1 MTVLL
6 APRVNRSARRHLPK
20 LVALAALALG
30 LAGIEAPNADACGA
44 FFRPQAM
51 KRAPSLSFER
61 VLIIHDPA
69 TETQHFIRE
78 VAFKGGQETFGF
90 VVPTPSKPEVFKVKT
105 SPFDKLEASFPFAPP
120 RQRGDGSKGGGGP
133 PGSAG
138 NAAPKVVILDIKRV
152 GSFVAFVLKA
162 TDASALD
169 KWLKD
174 NKLGSTPENDK
185 WLAEYVARDFYYV
198 AFRYE
203 PQKDANVDG
212 SLKAETVRISF
223 KTPVPFYPYREPT
236 HPAGGEETKQRAVA
250 LWLVSPQALAP
261 VAMTKEG
268 GRDTWVNPFAEGWR
282 RDQIPGSLIAN
293 ALSDDDKKLVDETK
307 KYFVQPLEDQKT
319 KRTDYGD
326 VVFLPEE
333 GVPAASREK
342 VSQLVTKLIAPGVVV
357 RGGAK

>member
-1 MTVLL
+1 MKLS
-6 APRVNRSARRHLPK
+6 AIARV
-20 LVALAALALG
+20 VALLIPACALALG
-30 LAGIEAPNADACGA
+30 MAGVEPSEADACGA

-105 SPFDKLEASFPFAPP
+105 SPFDKLEAAFAFAPP
-120 RQRGDGSKGGGGP
+120 RQRGMEGNKGAGGP
-133 PGSAG
+133 PGAG
-138 NAAPKVVILDIKRV
+138 GGPPKVVILDIKRV

-203 PQKDANVDG
+203 PTKDSNVDG

-236 HPAGGEETKQRAVA
+236 HPAGSEETKERAVA

-268 GRDTWVNPFAEGWR
+268 GKDVWVNPFAEGWR
-282 RDQIPGSLIAN
+282 RDQVSGVQIAGT
-293 ALSDDDKKLVDETK
+293 LSDDDKKLVDEKK

-319 KRTDYGD
+319 KRTDYSD

-342 VSQLVTKLIAPGVVV
+342 VSQLVSKLIAPGVKV
-357 RGGAK
+357 GGK

>member
-1 MTVLL
+1 MRLS
-6 APRVNRSARRHLPK
+6 AIPR
-20 LVALAALALG
+20 LVALLVPAFALALG
-30 LAGIEAPNADACGA
+30 MAGIETSEADACGA

-105 SPFDKLEASFPFAPP
+105 SPFDKLEAAFPFAPP
-120 RQRGDGSKGGGGP
+120 RQRGMDGSKGAAPGGG
-133 PGSAG
+133 AG
-138 NAAPKVVILDIKRV
+138 NAAPKVIILDIKRV

-203 PQKDANVDG
+203 PTKDASVDG

-223 KTPVPFYPYREPT
+223 KTPVPFYPYREPV
-236 HPAGGEETKQRAVA
+236 HPAGGDETKERAVA

-268 GRDTWVNPFAEGWR
+268 GKDVWVNPFAEGWR
-282 RDQIPGSLIAN
+282 RDRVSGSLITA
-293 ALSDDDKKLVDETK
+293 ALSDDDKKLLDEK
-307 KYFVQPLEDQKT
+307 KTYFVQPLEDQKT

-342 VSQLVTKLIAPGVVV
+342 VSQLVSKLIAPGVKV
-357 RGGAK
+357 GGAK

>member
-1 MTVLL
+1 MRLSVIPKFVALL
-6 APRVNRSARRHLPK
+6 APAC
-20 LVALAALALG
+20 ALSLG
-30 LAGIEAPNADACGA
+30 LAGIEAREAEACGA

-69 TETQHFIRE
+69 TETQHFVRE

-90 VVPTPSKPEVFKVKT
+90 VVPTPSRPEVFKVKT
-105 SPFDKLEASFPFAPP
+105 SPFDKLEAVFPFAPP
-120 RQRGDGSKGGGGP
+120 RQRGMDGSKGGP
-133 PGSAG
+133 PGAG
-138 NAAPKVVILDIKRV
+138 GGAPPKVVILDIKRI

-203 PQKDANVDG
+203 PTKDASVDG

-236 HPAGGEETKQRAVA
+236 HPADVEGAKQRAVA

-268 GRDTWVNPFAEGWR
+268 GKDVWVNPFAEGWR

-293 ALSDDDKKLVDETK
+293 TLSDDDKKLVDEK
-307 KYFVQPLEDQKT
+307 KTYFVQPLEDQKT

-342 VSQLVTKLIAPGVVV
+342 VSQLVTKLIAPGVKV
-357 RGGAK
+357 GGAK

>member
-1 MTVLL
+1 MKLSVISKSVVL
-6 APRVNRSARRHLPK
+6 S
-20 LVALAALALG
+20 ALALG
-30 LAGIEAPNADACGA
+30 LCGIEAPEADACGA

-51 KRAPSLSFER
+51 KRAPSLSFEH

-90 VVPTPSKPEVFKVKT
+90 VVPTPTKPEVFKVKA
-105 SPFDKLEASFPFAPP
+105 SPFDKLEATFPFAPP
-120 RQRGDGSKGGGGP
+120 RQRGMDGSKGGP
-133 PGSAG
+133 PGGGAG
-138 NAAPKVVILDIKRV
+138 NSSPKVVILDIKRV

-185 WLAEYVARDFYYV
+185 WLAEYVARDFFYV

-203 PQKDANVDG
+203 PTKDTNVDG

-236 HPAGGEETKQRAVA
+236 HPANAEETKERAVA

-268 GRDTWVNPFAEGWR
+268 GKDVWVNPFAEGWR
-282 RDQIPGSLIAN
+282 RDKMPGSIIAN
-293 ALSDDDKKLVDETK
+293 TLSDDDKKLVDEKQT
-307 KYFVQPLEDQKT
+307 YFVQPLEDQKT

-342 VSQLVTKLIAPGVVV
+342 VAVLVSKLIAPGVKV
-357 RGGAK
+357 GGK